1 MPVTELTTQPAGEGE
16 LIKDTGK
23 TARIWFSYQDVEF
36 ERRYGYFKRDGVED
50 WTQNNLPYLWPINE
64 TRKYADV
71 SKASLDRLHAVVSKW
86 VMEGKAGISIFQ
98 MKDGAGYEVTI

>member
-36 ERRYGYFKRDGVED
+36 ERRYGHFKRDGVER
-50 WTQNNLPYLWPINE
+50 WAQNWPINE

-71 SKASLDRLHAVVSKW
+71 SKASLDRLHAVVGKW